1 MSALILSRKIVAD
14 QAPERRASAARASIG
29 ARDGIDKTVV
39 FGSGVYYESEMADKH
54 STIDERL
61 ESTIRKL
68 FWASPILTVDPAAER
83 LPLVA
88 ANVATSTRSF
98 SRGQLVFIYDVY
110 WGMNER
116 AKVVGRFRRK
126 RDWIRGVVPI
136 KSLDNFRPKMV
147 HNPFVIRKLHG
158 EIVDGRIFPRFL
170 PIDMAWKNDPFL
182 TMVGLSGLVRRL
194 KSLLRTR
201 VR

>member
-1 MSALILSRKIVAD
+1 MIESTKALRPGPD
-14 QAPERRASAARASIG
+14 
-29 ARDGIDKTVV
+29 
-39 FGSGVYYESEMADKH
+39 VYSVTEMADEKN
-54 STIDERL
+54 TIDERF

-68 FWASPILTVDPAAER
+68 FGTAPILTVDPAAER

-147 HNPFVIRKLHG
+147 YNPFVIRKLHG
-158 EIVDGRIFPRFL
+158 EIGDGRIFPRFL
-170 PIDMAWKNDPFL
+170 PVEMDWKNDPFL

-194 KSLLRTR
+194 KSLLRSPFR
-201 VR
+201 